1 MFGEKEQS
9 TRQIEQYETR
19 ARFLGGFFALQE

>member
-9 TRQIEQYETR
+9 TRQTEQYETR
-19 ARFLGGFFALQE
+19 ARFLGGFFALSE